1 MTLKAPLVEEEKREI
16 EKIDTCVH
24 DKAEQIY
31 DMSKQIEK
39 LLDENTLLKK
49 TIKEMQESIEHQDDG
64 TVYFKAKPKKRG
76 NNE

>member
-1 MTLKAPLVEEEKREI
+1 MKILNKEI
-16 EKIDTCVH
+16 ETIDICVN

-49 TIKEMQESIEHQDDG
+49 EIEEMKQSNDESERYREKQGFSI
-64 TVYFKAKPKKRG
+64 
-76 NNE
+76 

>member
-1 MTLKAPLVEEEKREI
+1 MRNKEI
-16 EKIDTCVH
+16 ETIDICVN

-49 TIKEMQESIEHQDDG
+49 EIEEMKQSNDELSKIW
-64 TVYFKAKPKKRG
+64 KRH
-76 NNE
+76 